1 MKKLVCVC
9 LMAGALIAAMQN
21 PAAIEGKWE
30 GEVNGLKAITLTV
43 HVTKG
48 QMEGSVIFYVT
59 RDDDGQ
65 GKRVVGQDER
75 KMLET
80 HWDGK
85 TLRFAVGAPDF
96 EPDTPGVR
104 FTMTVT
110 GDKKAEL
117 KILGEHEQTLALA
130 RVE

>member
-1 MKKLVCVC
+1 M
-9 LMAGALIAAMQN
+9 
-21 PAAIEGKWE
+21 
-30 GEVNGLKAITLTV
+30 
-43 HVTKG
+43 
-48 QMEGSVIFYVT
+48 IFYVT

-85 TLRFAVGAPDF
+85 TLRFAVAAPDF
-96 EPDTPGVR
+96 DPGTPGVR
-104 FTMTVT
+104 FTMTIA

-117 KILGEHEQTLALA
+117 KRLGEDQQTLALA

>member
-1 MKKLVCVC
+1 MKKMLFVC
-9 LMAGALIAAMQN
+9 LMAGGLLAATEK

-30 GEVNGLKAITLTV
+30 GETRGLKAVTV
-43 HVTKG
+43 TIHERNG

-59 RDDDGQ
+59 RNDDGKGMQ
-65 GKRVVGQDER
+65 VVGRDER
-75 KMLET
+75 KILET

-96 EPDTPGVR
+96 EPGAPGVR
-104 FTMTVT
+104 FAMTIT

-117 KILGEHEQTLALA
+117 KRLAEDGQTLALV

>member
-1 MKKLVCVC
+1 MKKLVFAC

-30 GEVNGLKAITLTV
+30 GEVSGLKAITLTV

-48 QMEGSVIFYVT
+48 QIEGSVIFYVT

-85 TLRFAVGAPDF
+85 TPRFSVGAPDF
-96 EPDTPGVR
+96 DPGAPGAR

-117 KILGEHEQTLALA
+117 KRPGQDELTLALV

>member
-1 MKKLVCVC
+1 MKKLAFVY
-9 LMAGALIAAMQN
+9 LMAGALVAAMEN

-30 GEVNGLKAITLTV
+30 GEMNGLKAVTVTV
-43 HVTKG
+43 HQSKG
-48 QMEGSVIFYVT
+48 QMEGGVIFYVT
-59 RDDDGQ
+59 RNDDGK
-65 GKRVVGQDER
+65 GMRIVGQEER

-96 EPDTPGVR
+96 DPDAPGVR

-117 KILGEHEQTLALA
+117 ERLGKDETTLALA

>member
-1 MKKLVCVC
+1 MKKLVFMCFMV
-9 LMAGALIAAMQN
+9 AALIAAMEK

-30 GEVNGLKAITLTV
+30 GGMNGLKAVTVTV
-43 HVTKG
+43 HETKG
-48 QMEGSVIFYVT
+48 RMEGSVIFYVT
-59 RDDDGQ
+59 RDDGQ
-65 GKRVVGQDER
+65 GMRVVGQDER

-80 HWDGK
+80 QWDGK

-96 EPDTPGVR
+96 DPDTPSVR
-104 FTMTVT
+104 FTMTIT

-117 KILGEHEQTLALA
+117 KRLGEDELTLALV

>member
-1 MKKLVCVC
+1 MKKVLYVC
-9 LMAGALIAAMQN
+9 LTVGALFAAVQK

-30 GEVNGLKAITLTV
+30 GEMNGLKAVTITV
-43 HVTKG
+43 HESKG

-59 RDDDGQ
+59 RDDGQ
-65 GKRVVGQDER
+65 GMRVVGQDER

-80 HWDGK
+80 QWDGK

-96 EPDTPGVR
+96 DPDAPSVR
-104 FTMTVT
+104 FTMTIT

-117 KILGEHEQTLALA
+117 KRLGDEKMTLELT
-130 RVE
+130 RSE

>member
-1 MKKLVCVC
+1 MKKVLYVC
-9 LMAGALIAAMQN
+9 LTVGALFAAVQK

-30 GEVNGLKAITLTV
+30 GEMNGLKAVTITV
-43 HVTKG
+43 HESKG

-59 RDDDGQ
+59 RDDGQ
-65 GKRVVGQDER
+65 GMRVVGQDER

-80 HWDGK
+80 QWDGK

-96 EPDTPGVR
+96 DPDAPGVR
-104 FTMTVT
+104 FTMTIT

-117 KILGEHEQTLALA
+117 KRPGDEKMTLGLTRSE
-130 RVE
+130 

>member
-1 MKKLVCVC
+1 MKKLTFVC
-9 LMAGALIAAMQN
+9 LMVGALFAAVQK

-30 GEVNGLKAITLTV
+30 GETNGLKAVTV
-43 HVTKG
+43 TVRENKG
-48 QMEGSVIFYVT
+48 QIEGSVIFYVV
-59 RDDDGQ
+59 RDDGGQ
-65 GKRVVGQDER
+65 GRQVVGQDER

-96 EPDTPGVR
+96 DPDSPGVR

-117 KILGEHEQTLALA
+117 KRLGKDELTLALA
-130 RVE
+130 RLE

>member
-1 MKKLVCVC
+1 MKKVLYVC
-9 LMAGALIAAMQN
+9 LTVGALFAAVQK

-30 GEVNGLKAITLTV
+30 GEMNGLKAVTITV
-43 HVTKG
+43 HESKG

-59 RDDDGQ
+59 RDDGQ
-65 GKRVVGQDER
+65 GMRVVGQDER

-80 HWDGK
+80 QWDGK

-96 EPDTPGVR
+96 DPDTPSVR
-104 FTMTVT
+104 FTMTIA

-117 KILGEHEQTLALA
+117 KRLGDEKMTLGLT
-130 RVE
+130 RSE

>member
-1 MKKLVCVC
+1 MKKMLFVC
-9 LMAGALIAAMQN
+9 LMVGALF
-21 PAAIEGKWE
+21 AAIEKPAIEGNWE
-30 GEVNGLKAITLTV
+30 GESNGLKAVAITV
-43 HVTKG
+43 HENKG
-48 QMEGSVIFYVT
+48 QMEGSVIFYVM
-59 RDDDGQ
+59 RNDDGQ
-65 GKRVVGQDER
+65 SKRIVGQDER

-96 EPDTPGVR
+96 EPGAPGVR
-104 FTMTVT
+104 FAMTIT

-117 KILGEHEQTLALA
+117 KRLAEDGQTLALV

>member
-1 MKKLVCVC
+1 MKKLVFVC
-9 LMAGALIAAMQN
+9 LMAGALLAAVQK

-30 GEVNGLKAITLTV
+30 GEMKGLKTVTLTV
-43 HVTKG
+43 HENKG
-48 QMEGSVIFYVT
+48 RMEGSVIFYVT
-59 RDDDGQ
+59 RNDDGQ
-65 GKRVVGQDER
+65 GLQIVGQDER

-96 EPDTPGVR
+96 DPDAPGAQ
-104 FTMTVT
+104 FAMTMT

-117 KILGEHEQTLALA
+117 KRVGKGETTLALA

>member
-1 MKKLVCVC
+1 MRKMLFVY
-9 LMAGALIAAMQN
+9 LMMGALVAAMQK
-21 PAAIEGKWE
+21 PAIEGKWE
-30 GEVNGLKAITLTV
+30 GEMDGLKAVTITV
-43 HVTKG
+43 HESKG

-59 RDDDGQ
+59 RHDEGEQ
-65 GKRVVGQDER
+65 RRVVGQDDR

-85 TLRFAVGAPDF
+85 TLRFAVGAPGFDPD
-96 EPDTPGVR
+96 EPAVR
-104 FTMTVT
+104 FTMTMT

-117 KILGEHEQTLALA
+117 KRLGKDEMTLALT

>member
-1 MKKLVCVC
+1 MKKVLYVC
-9 LMAGALIAAMQN
+9 LTVGALFAAVQK

-30 GEVNGLKAITLTV
+30 GEMNGLKAVTITV
-43 HVTKG
+43 HESKG

-59 RDDDGQ
+59 RDDGQ
-65 GKRVVGQDER
+65 GMRVVGQDER

-80 HWDGK
+80 QWDGK

-96 EPDTPGVR
+96 DPDTPGVR
-104 FTMTVT
+104 FTMTIT

-117 KILGEHEQTLALA
+117 KRLGKDELTLALA

>member
-1 MKKLVCVC
+1 MKKLVFVC
-9 LMAGALIAAMQN
+9 LMVGALIAAPEK

-30 GEVNGLKAITLTV
+30 GEMNGLKAVTVTV
-43 HVTKG
+43 HETKG
-48 QMEGSVIFYVT
+48 RMEGSVIFYVT
-59 RDDDGQ
+59 RDDSGQ

-80 HWDGK
+80 QWDDK

-96 EPDTPGVR
+96 DPDTPGVR
-104 FTMTVT
+104 FTMTIT

-117 KILGEHEQTLALA
+117 KRLGEGALTLPLT
-130 RVE
+130 RLE